1 LYKEEAGYTS
11 MLNMN
16 HMLIRIPMKGG
27 GKAAGERRKLDC
39 RDARVL
45 P

>member
-16 HMLIRIPMKGG
+16 HMLIRVPMQGG
-27 GKAAGERRKLDC
+27 GRAAGERRRLDC
-39 RDARVL
+39 RDARIL